1 LSATSGVALG
11 QNKILIT
18 GGDNGKTFHEIE
30 MLIAKIAA
38 AQTPEEKEKLTK
50 EKNNLSIYHKGF
62 DKSLWLYDTNSDA
75 WTTIGELPFPAHVT
89 TTDVMWGDEIIISNG
104 EIKPGVRTP
113 DVMMGKVSEIK
124 NRK

>member
-1 LSATSGVALG
+1 VALG

-124 NRK
+124 NGK